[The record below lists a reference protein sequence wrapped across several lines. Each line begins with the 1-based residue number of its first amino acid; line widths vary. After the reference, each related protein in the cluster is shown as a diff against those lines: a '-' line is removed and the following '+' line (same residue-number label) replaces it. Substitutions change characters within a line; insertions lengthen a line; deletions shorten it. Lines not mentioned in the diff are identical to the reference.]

1 VATDRP
7 RIGAVILTYNCAPL
21 LARAYER
28 IPKDL
33 VDDVIVMDDGSK
45 DDAAGAA
52 EKLGLPFFRN
62 ASNLG
67 YGGNLKAGFSRI
79 LERGAEYVVEVH
91 GDGQFDAGALRLA
104 LPFVRSG
111 ADLIL
116 GSRFVEPWRAL
127 KNGMSLARFLA
138 NRGLSLL
145 DRLVLRLPLTE
156 FHTGFRV
163 YSRRFLETTPWQ
175 TLSDDYLFSFQ
186 IIAQAAYEGAKTAE
200 VPVDA
205 DYLSDHTSVSLSR
218 SVVYAFGTM
227 GVLGRFLAAR
237 LGLRHDAVFPRRA

>member
-1 VATDRP
+1 M
-7 RIGAVILTYNCAPL
+7 TYNCAPM
-21 LARAYER
+21 LARAYEK

-52 EKLGLPFFRN
+52 KKLGLPFFR
-62 ASNLG
+62 SEKNLG
-67 YGGNLKAGFSRI
+67 YGGNLKAGFARM
-79 LERGAEYVVEVH
+79 LERGAEYIVEVH
-91 GDGQFDAGALRLA
+91 GDGQFDASALREA
-104 LPFVRSG
+104 LPYVQSG

-127 KNGMSLARFLA
+127 KNGMSLIRFAA
-138 NRGLSLL
+138 NRGLSFI

-163 YSRRFLETTPWQ
+163 YSRRFLEATPWQ
-175 TLSDDYLFSFQ
+175 ADSDDYLFSFQ
-186 IIAQAAYEGAKTAE
+186 IIAQAAYGGFKTAE

-205 DYLSDHTSVSLSR
+205 DYIGDHTSVSLSR
-218 SVVYAFGTM
+218 SVVYAVGTL
-227 GVLGRFLAAR
+227 GVLLEFLAAR
-237 LGLRHDAVFPRRA
+237 LGLSNSAVFPRRA